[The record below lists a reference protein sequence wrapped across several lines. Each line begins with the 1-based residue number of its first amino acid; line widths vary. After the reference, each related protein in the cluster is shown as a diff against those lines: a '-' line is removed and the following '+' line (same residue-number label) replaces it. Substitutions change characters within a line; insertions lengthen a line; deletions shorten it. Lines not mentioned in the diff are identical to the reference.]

1 MTSQIERMTSQI
13 VRYVC
18 YDGSSKQNGGGQA
31 SILQRRLGSDIINLA
46 ETFIFVG
53 QIVHEIRVVSPKT
66 VAETDL
72 GRNVPGQFHDERDN
86 FS

>member
-1 MTSQIERMTSQI
+1 MTSHIERMTSQI

-18 YDGSSKQNGGGQA
+18 YDGNSKQNGGGQA

-53 QIVHEIRVVSPKT
+53 RIVHILWPK
-66 VAETDL
+66 
-72 GRNVPGQFHDERDN
+72 RP
-86 FS
+86 